1 MPIALLYVKRADI
14 HTFSAT
20 QSFRTL
26 QEHHEEARDSNTC
39 ARDIPEGDTEGLE
52 ERGRGMAGEEGRRN
66 DQSVGVEQ
74 VQSVTQRVN
83 FQPSGLIGGRG
94 DAREGGG
101 GGRRGG
107 AGGGGT
113 RLARQ
118 RTIPDLMETE
128 FTDQEGEGDDEDEYE
143 DEITCSTT
151 NEQGE
156 DTNDSGSLDKRLTQ
170 LLCALE
176 NRCENLKSAL
186 KDV

>member
-1 MPIALLYVKRADI
+1 
-14 HTFSAT
+14 
-20 QSFRTL
+20 
-26 QEHHEEARDSNTC
+26 
-39 ARDIPEGDTEGLE
+39 
-52 ERGRGMAGEEGRRN
+52 MAGEEGRRN
-66 DQSVGVEQ
+66 DQSLG
-74 VQSVTQRVN
+74 VTQRVN
-83 FQPSGLIGGRG
+83 FQPSGLSGGSG

-143 DEITCSTT
+143 DEMTCSTT

>member
-1 MPIALLYVKRADI
+1 MA
-14 HTFSAT
+14 S
-20 QSFRTL
+20 
-26 QEHHEEARDSNTC
+26 EEV
-39 ARDIPEGDTEGLE
+39 
-52 ERGRGMAGEEGRRN
+52 RRN
-66 DQSVGVEQ
+66 AESVGVEL

-83 FQPSGLIGGRG
+83 FQPSGLTGGRG

-101 GGRRGG
+101 KGRSGG
-107 AGGGGT
+107 AGGGGGGT

-128 FTDQEGEGDDEDEYE
+128 FTDQEGEGEDEDEYE
-143 DEITCSTT
+143 DEMTCSTT